1 MSSTRY
7 DKRLSKLITVYFM
20 PIEHS
25 EPANNNNNEYDK
37 PSKSQIK
44 REMHALVD
52 LGQEL
57 INLSNNKL
65 NQLNLDEKLIDAI
78 ALAQKINSR
87 EGKRRQIHYVGKL
100 LRKADAQAIKQQLI
114 IWQQGSKAETRA
126 MHRLESLRD
135 QLIASDEILTELL
148 TMQPNLDVQV
158 LRSHIREARKEMRKN
173 NDLAP
178 GTEPAKKHYR
188 ALFQMLKQLDFKD

>member
-1 MSSTRY
+1 MSTENEDS
-7 DKRLSKLITVYFM
+7 
-20 PIEHS
+20 
-25 EPANNNNNEYDK
+25 ANDIKNEYDK

-57 INLSNNKL
+57 LHLSNGRL
-65 NQLNLDEKLIDAI
+65 DQLNLDEKLRDAI

-100 LRKADAQAIKQQLI
+100 LRKEDTQTIKQQLVV
-114 IWQQGSKAETRA
+114 WQQGSKEETRA

-135 QLIASDEILTELL
+135 QLIANDDALTELL
-148 TMQPNLDVQV
+148 TTYPEIDKQA
-158 LRSHIREARKEMRKN
+158 LRSHIREARKEMDKN
-173 NDLAP
+173 ANLTDGA
-178 GTEPAKKHYR
+178 EPARKHYR
-188 ALFQMLKQLDFKD
+188 ALFKMLKQINFKD